1 MKVHRMWEGYS
12 HIVCIV
18 LTLFL
23 MIGLFGS
30 DVSAAAHDSL
40 LNQPSTTIAAPP
52 VILQSGSTGSSI
64 IYTNNTSARTS
75 VAAPVS
81 ADGWGTWSN
90 ELLLNS
96 GFEMGNLSGWT
107 AMGPAAA
114 SIGVFSAT
122 SGGDSYTQKN
132 LRIGS
137 YGVCTRD
144 TPGTN
149 DDSGTWQN
157 VSVAAYAYAIDR
169 GNAVINAS
177 GWLYPSE
184 WTWDDCAL
192 IVRFY
197 NSTGGFISAWNTT
210 GEYGSGTAYY
220 PKAWMLGSG
229 YSHFTQ
235 GQLKQFGCYNYT
247 IPVGTRT
254 VGIQLGMGEH
264 KAAANYC
271 GGQADEASIKIRTK
285 NMPTY
290 DYVLR
295 AVNQVTSAWNV
306 SLQVS
311 NSSDIYRLSNA
322 TISFHDGTS
331 SNQITIRDGN
341 ITQQQGSLYNLPG
354 GAGSTTYISI
364 SNLLANATGAS
375 YLFTYLQIMTPNT
388 TTRIFYTIT
397 FEIT

>member
-1 MKVHRMWEGYS
+1 MKTHCEWKRCRHV
-12 HIVCIV
+12 VCLV

-23 MIGLFGS
+23 IIGLFGS
-30 DVSAAAHDSL
+30 DVFATTHYSL
-40 LNQPSTTIAAPP
+40 MNQPSTTISAPP
-52 VILQSGSTGSSI
+52 IILQSGSVGNSI

-75 VAAPVS
+75 VAAPLS
-81 ADGWGTWSN
+81 GDGWGAWSD
-90 ELLLNS
+90 ELLVNP

-107 AMGPAAA
+107 AMGPAAT
-114 SIGVFSAT
+114 SVGVFNAT

-149 DDSGTWQN
+149 DDSGVWQN
-157 VSVAAYAYAIDR
+157 VSVGGYAYAIDG

-197 NSTGGFISAWNTT
+197 NSAGGFISAWNTT

-247 IPVGTRT
+247 TPVGTRT

-264 KAAANYC
+264 KDAASYC

-285 NMPTY
+285 NMPIY

-295 AVNQVTSAWNV
+295 AVNQVTNAWNV

-311 NSSDIYRLSNA
+311 DSSNVYRLSNA

-331 SNQITIRDGN
+331 SNQITIRDGS
-341 ITQQQGSLYNLPG
+341 ITQPQGSLYNLPG
-354 GAGSTTYISI
+354 GVGSTAYISI
-364 SNLLANATGAS
+364 SNLLANATGIS
-375 YLFTYLQIMTPNT
+375 YLFTYLQITTPNT
-388 TTRIFYTIT
+388 TTYALYTIT

>member
-1 MKVHRMWEGYS
+1 
-12 HIVCIV
+12 
-18 LTLFL
+18 
-23 MIGLFGS
+23 
-30 DVSAAAHDSL
+30 
-40 LNQPSTTIAAPP
+40 
-52 VILQSGSTGSSI
+52 
-64 IYTNNTSARTS
+64 